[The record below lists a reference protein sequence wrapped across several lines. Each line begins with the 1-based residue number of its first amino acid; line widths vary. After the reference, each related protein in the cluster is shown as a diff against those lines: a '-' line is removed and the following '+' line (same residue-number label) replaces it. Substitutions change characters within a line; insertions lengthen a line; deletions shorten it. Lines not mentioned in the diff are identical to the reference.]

1 MNTSVSPDD
10 AEALV
15 RGAFDEKGIDV
26 YNVSVRS
33 YPEETIFVITVAE
46 ADLPEAAIVGNA
58 LDAQLAELGYGGF
71 VTVRKASSGEAPPA
85 SIGTVSGVHDP
96 RVSELIR
103 LIASRSRTSEMQP
116 SLTYVRDLA
125 GNVLHVTAPRHYLI
139 FGRRGAG
146 KTALMVEAKRSISLE
161 GGLSIWMNI
170 QTLRHEGVARIF
182 LRFAQLVFAQVHLY
196 YKDRSSVP
204 TIAVTAERLD
214 QRVTSLLLADDVT
227 IASAQ
232 RIIPDIQQLLQR
244 FLSTNGLRLFIF
256 IDDFYYLARS
266 DQPQLLDMLHG
277 SVRDAD
283 AWLKIATIKHLTR
296 WYQTAP
302 PLGLQTGHDAG
313 HLDLDVSLQDPAR
326 AKAFLEEILAN
337 YAWHVGIKRLSSL
350 FASGALNRLVLASGA
365 VPRDYLTL
373 SAGAL
378 TRTRTRSKSR
388 LVGTQD
394 VNQAAGDAAQV
405 KVQELEDD
413 LAAEHAGGSRTLA
426 ALERLRAF
434 CLEGESSTYF
444 RVDFRDKE
452 RNPTEYGMLTSLLE
466 VRLTHLIDPSIS
478 GGRAGERFEVFMLD
492 LSQFS
497 GARLKQAI
505 RVLDLEKG
513 VIVAKMTGQKKST
526 RAGRTPRQLV
536 SIYRAGP
543 VLPLTVFTGMESLF

>member
-1 MNTSVSPDD
+1 MNSRVLS
-10 AEALV
+10 AEAEAIV
-15 RGAFDEKGIDV
+15 RDSFDKTGIG
-26 YNVSVRS
+26 YRLTVRD
-33 YPEETIFVITVAE
+33 YPEETIFVVTVPGE
-46 ADLPEAAIVGNA
+46 DLERAAVVGNT
-58 LDAQLAELGYGGF
+58 LDATLQELSYDGF
-71 VTVRKASSGEAPPA
+71 VTVRKGSSSETPA
-85 SIGTVSGVHDP
+85 TSTQAVSGVHDP
-96 RVSELIR
+96 RVTELIS

-116 SLTYVRDLA
+116 SLAYVRDLA
-125 GNVLHVTAPRHYLI
+125 GNVSHVTAPRHYLI

-146 KTALMVEAKRSISLE
+146 KTALMVEAKRTISNE

-170 QTLRHEGVARIF
+170 QTLRHEGPARIF
-182 LRFAQLVFAQVHLY
+182 LRFVELVAAQMLLY
-196 YKDRSSVP
+196 YRDRPGIPRIAAKAEQLDQQVKSLLSEDEVS
-204 TIAVTAERLD
+204 IAVAERL
-214 QRVTSLLLADDVT
+214 
-227 IASAQ
+227 
-232 RIIPDIQQLLQR
+232 IPDVQQLLQR
-244 FLSTNGLRLFIF
+244 FLSTNGLRLFVF
-256 IDDFYYLARS
+256 IDDFYYLPRN
-266 DQPQLLDMLHG
+266 DQPRLLDMLHG
-277 SVRDAD
+277 TVRDTD
-283 AWLKIATIKHLTR
+283 AWLKIAAIRHLTR
-296 WYQTAP
+296 WYQASP

-313 HLDLDVSLQDPAR
+313 HLDLDVSLQEPGR
-326 AKAFLEEILAN
+326 AKAFLEEILSN
-337 YAWHVGIKRLSSL
+337 YAKHVGIPRLSAL
-350 FASGALNRLVLASGA
+350 FASGALDRLVLASGA

-373 SAGAL
+373 SGAAL
-378 TRTRTRSKSR
+378 TRTRSRANSR

-413 LAAEHAGGSRTLA
+413 LAAEHAGASRTLT

-434 CLEGESSTYF
+434 CLEKESSTYF

-452 RNPTEYGMLTSLLE
+452 KHPAEYGMLTSLLE

-513 VIVAKMTGQKKST
+513 VIVAKTTGRKEST

-543 VLPLTVFTGMESLF
+543 VLPLDVFRGMDSLF